1 MNPRE
6 ARVPAELQGR
16 LVLWKHPH
24 INNGCSCCYMGP
36 ILGDMLTFYYP
47 VDESPSKKFRIHDPN
62 HSSEGEMGPNAL
74 YREYWRKNGESK
86 PPLVYKDGT
95 FRPKYSKL
103 RNLF

>member
-1 MNPRE
+1 MSLPPFLNTVYRNCHGDRAHGLSPLNPRE

-47 VDESPSKKFRIHDPN
+47 DESPSKMFRVHDPN

-74 YREYWRKNGESK
+74 YREYWRKNGE
-86 PPLVYKDGT
+86 
-95 FRPKYSKL
+95 
-103 RNLF
+103 